1 MCYWCGHGP
10 PLRPYYLSVW
20 TSQNCIG
27 LLSCRYNTWHDYFIE
42 FLYPTIAPQNSS
54 FPSFPRRKSGVLT
67 LDGWSHT
74 LLCFFHVRTSLR
86 MSCNYSWCFDVG
98 TPLRMSCNYSWCFE
112 VCNASLNAPHDTLS
126 PMSYGE
132 MKIIRLIFFPEIW
145 SGVTS
150 AQLCLLYKVS
160 KGFISPTFQIFE
172 LSGLPKS
179 SKFQDFA
186 NLQTFKML

>member
-1 MCYWCGHGP
+1 MWPPPVMCYWCGHGP
-10 PLRPYYLSVW
+10 PLRRYYLSVW

-27 LLSCRYNTWHDYFIE
+27 LLSFRYNTWHDYFIE

-86 MSCNYSWCFDVG
+86 M
-98 TPLRMSCNYSWCFE
+98 TCNYSWCFE
-112 VCNASLNAPHDTLS
+112 VCNASLNDPHDALS
-126 PMSYGE
+126 PMSYSE
-132 MKIIRLIFFPEIW
+132 MKILQLIFFLEIW
-145 SGVTS
+145 SGVTP
-150 AQLCLLYKVS
+150 AQLCLLYKVFG
-160 KGFISPTFQIFE
+160 GFISPTFQIFE

-186 NLQTFKML
+186 NLQTFKKL